1 MYEVFAVLSSKL
13 ELGKLCIL
21 TNINNGHLIISI
33 TGKRHKLFNTCT
45 FTGFILV
52 WLIFADSWPQT
63 HDSHRKV
70 YLWLFVKNSVMRQTS
85 FTETMQF
92 SLNWVPRKKR
102 IIFPTDPDQK
112 LNYKRGKRET
122 IFFYERK
129 SEAFSNITRNSNWE
143 KTFIWIVYKQNI
155 NFVN

>member
-1 MYEVFAVLSSKL
+1 MYKVFAVLSSKL

-45 FTGFILV
+45 FTGFILF

-63 HDSHRKV
+63 HNSHRKV

-92 SLNWVPRKKR
+92 SLNWVPRKKELF
-102 IIFPTDPDQK
+102 FPLIQIRNWTTKEEKGKQFFLWKEIRSFLYYNQK
-112 LNYKRGKRET
+112 LKLREN
-122 IFFYERK
+122 FYLK
-129 SEAFSNITRNSNWE
+129 CL
-143 KTFIWIVYKQNI
+143 
-155 NFVN
+155 